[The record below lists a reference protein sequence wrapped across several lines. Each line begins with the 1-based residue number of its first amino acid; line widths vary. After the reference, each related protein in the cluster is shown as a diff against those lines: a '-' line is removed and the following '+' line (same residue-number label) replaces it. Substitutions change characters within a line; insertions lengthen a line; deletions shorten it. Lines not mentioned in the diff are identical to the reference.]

1 VADDG
6 ALRRV
11 DLVDRTV
18 TTVAGRS
25 GSPGYEDGSAVRAR
39 LGYLIHAIVVTP
51 DGRTALLADRS
62 NDVIRAVD
70 LESYEI
76 RTVSGTSAGWQGPGG
91 LAFDPESSSP
101 TEVWVADTF
110 ADRIRSIDIG
120 SGTVTEIASVPSPQG
135 LVLYDGA
142 ILAMGFEPSIMRIE
156 PGTGRTSVF
165 FDDFGGSFAS
175 PIAIDGSLVYADL
188 ARGSIRQLALGTRTD
203 TSIAGSE
210 RPRGH
215 VDGSASEAR
224 FEFITDLATSVD
236 GHVLFIADAGN
247 GALRRARFA
256 AGESAVVDTVT
267 IEGLDT
273 PAGLALTDDGD
284 RLAISDYM
292 TGRVYVLALDPMG
305 EVVSETTIASGLEGP
320 LGISWDLDGSLYV
333 AEAEAARIARI
344 APDGTVSVHAGTGT
358 AGTNDGPALEA
369 SFTAPSGVI
378 ASPDGLLITDEGA
391 GALRFSDF
399 ASGEVVTL
407 TSGSA
412 PGEVHDGTLADATWG
427 EPVRAVA
434 LEAGRWLV
442 IDREAGVV
450 RYVERGT
457 PGVVRTVVGSPLRT
471 GGLASGATVPLERA
485 ALGAASAIVR
495 IEGGWLVSTET
506 AVHRIEGDVL
516 AAR

>member
-156 PGTGRTSVF
+156 PGTGRTPSRPRSRSTVRSSTRTSRAAAS
-165 FDDFGGSFAS
+165 DSSHWARGPTRRSPARNDRAAMSTAARAKRASNSS
-175 PIAIDGSLVYADL
+175 PISQ
-188 ARGSIRQLALGTRTD
+188 RRSMD
-203 TSIAGSE
+203 TCCSSQ
-210 RPRGH
+210 
-215 VDGSASEAR
+215 
-224 FEFITDLATSVD
+224 TQATAHS
-236 GHVLFIADAGN
+236 
-247 GALRRARFA
+247 GALASRRGNR
-256 AGESAVVDTVT
+256 
-267 IEGLDT
+267 
-273 PAGLALTDDGD
+273 P
-284 RLAISDYM
+284 
-292 TGRVYVLALDPMG
+292 
-305 EVVSETTIASGLEGP
+305 
-320 LGISWDLDGSLYV
+320 W
-333 AEAEAARIARI
+333 
-344 APDGTVSVHAGTGT
+344 
-358 AGTNDGPALEA
+358 
-369 SFTAPSGVI
+369 
-378 ASPDGLLITDEGA
+378 
-391 GALRFSDF
+391 
-399 ASGEVVTL
+399 
-407 TSGSA
+407 
-412 PGEVHDGTLADATWG
+412 
-427 EPVRAVA
+427 
-434 LEAGRWLV
+434 
-442 IDREAGVV
+442 
-450 RYVERGT
+450 
-457 PGVVRTVVGSPLRT
+457 
-471 GGLASGATVPLERA
+471 
-485 ALGAASAIVR
+485 
-495 IEGGWLVSTET
+495 ST
-506 AVHRIEGDVL
+506 R
-516 AAR
+516 